1 MCLSVWYFFI
11 RCTYSLARHCI
22 ETADSGKHEKT
33 DHSLFNGMWRDRSP
47 FFYMAW
53 QIALHNI
60 MWHWPS
66 VTYFISHSL
75 PDEALIIHCVF
86 QQLLQPV
93 VLFVMVFPKALP
105 NDVEDAYAHFG
116 DMLAVKLKKKND
128 FNLIGAVPGRYM
140 YQVFLSFP
148 LLGSSISHQAF
159 HSTPSIT

>member
-11 RCTYSLARHCI
+11 RYTYSLARHCI

-53 QIALHNI
+53 QIALLNI

-66 VTYFISHSL
+66 VTYCISRSL

-86 QQLLQPV
+86 QQLLQHE
-93 VLFVMVFPKALP
+93 VLFVMVFPEALP
-105 NDVEDAYAHFG
+105 NDVKMPMQA
-116 DMLAVKLKKKND
+116 LATCWWYNWKKRMI
-128 FNLIGAVPGRYM
+128 LIWLAL
-140 YQVFLSFP
+140 FLVGTCIKCFCLSP
-148 LLGSSISHQAF
+148 C
-159 HSTPSIT
+159 